1 MLKNLTKMSN
11 FVVEPGCHGQVL
23 LCRTLPWECASQKSV
38 ARVFVWWKWG
48 DGAALGTPT
57 AACRWVGGMCNRAAA
72 LKRPPLRAQCQDT
85 CTAPICSTL
94 CSTASVS
101 SSTKR
106 TEAVKLKGSGGRM
119 QASGEDPPN
128 QYSQNEK
135 YRLSCL
141 KALPYVFAALLLRY
155 LCYTA
160 PLRSG
165 DITR

>member
-1 MLKNLTKMSN
+1 MFLWTFAQKSNKNEQL

-38 ARVFVWWKWG
+38 ARVFMWWKRG

-57 AACRWVGGMCNRAAA
+57 AACRWVGGMCNRAAT

-119 QASGEDPPN
+119 QPSGEDPP
-128 QYSQNEK
+128 QPV
-135 YRLSCL
+135 LSERKIQAVL
-141 KALPYVFAALLLRY
+141 FKSTAARF
-155 LCYTA
+155 
-160 PLRSG
+160 RSPPP
-165 DITR
+165 